1 MILALRVPRFPLG
14 QLDAIARQRFIV
26 QVEHARRAAA
36 VAAVFQFGLYGR
48 GRTRIVGERR
58 SVRGGRLGHGFG
70 HRMSNAKYTVARARP
85 TRRRSRRQQAQAR
98 QTLADIQD
106 VRAAL
111 GAHVQDVRSLFQYRT
126 DIDTFMQPATFAP
139 RSSPS
144 RVP

>member
-1 MILALRVPRFPLG
+1 MPSIRWL
-14 QLDAIARQRFIV
+14 
-26 QVEHARRAAA
+26 
-36 VAAVFQFGLYGR
+36 
-48 GRTRIVGERR
+48 ERDR
-58 SVRGGRLGHGFG
+58 HVVGHGDI
-70 HRMSNAKYTVARARP
+70 
-85 TRRRSRRQQAQAR
+85 QAQAR
-98 QTLADIQD
+98 QTLADIQN